1 LALCSVCPKRDECKS
16 VCKAVKKEITGRD
29 KTASLKPK
37 TYTVDFAYIE
47 DAQQKLN
54 RFQKNVLHTIMDISS
69 GIEEKRFIAIALQE
83 AVDKVLSNK
92 EKRIFW
98 LFKDK
103 YTQDEIA
110 WRLHISQPRVNSL
123 LKKIKKKLKTFL
135 MGL

>member
-1 LALCSVCPKRDECKS
+1 MALCSICSKRDDCKNI
-16 VCKAVKKEITGRD
+16 CEAVKKEITGRD

-47 DAQQKLN
+47 DTQQRLN
-54 RFQKNVLHTIMDISS
+54 RFQKEVLHTIVKKSS
-69 GIEEKRFIAIALQE
+69 DLEEQVIIRLALQE

-98 LFKDK
+98 LFKK
-103 YTQDEIA
+103 QYTQAEIA
-110 WRLHISQPRVNSL
+110 WTLRISQPRVNSL
-123 LKKIKKKLKTFL
+123 LKKINKKLKTFL

>member
-1 LALCSVCPKRDECKS
+1 LALCSKCLKKEECKNI
-16 VCKAVKKEITGRD
+16 CEAVEKEITGRD
-29 KTASLKPK
+29 RTASPKPK

-54 RFQKNVLHTIMDISS
+54 RFQKDVLHTIMDLSS
-69 GIEEKRFIAIALQE
+69 DVEEKLNTRLTLEE
-83 AVDKVLSNK
+83 AEDKVLSNK
-92 EKRIFW
+92 EKRIFQ

-103 YTQDEIA
+103 YTQDEISK
-110 WRLHISQPRVNSL
+110 RLHISQPRVNSL